1 MRQRGQFG
9 AFQLDGAM
17 EISRISIV
25 GGGIGGL
32 TAALALQHFGYPVA
46 VFEQTNELREIG
58 AGVTIT
64 PNAMHALNFF
74 GIGKRVAN
82 EAGPTEA
89 YLIRHFQT
97 GDIIKVRANGHDY
110 VERFGADYHQVHRAD
125 LHAALA
131 ETILGNDPDC
141 VFLGH
146 CFDSLKQSSEHVIA
160 TFTNGR
166 IVTSDVLIGCD
177 GAASKV
183 RANVF
188 GDEVVNYTGQ
198 VAFRALL
205 PMANVP
211 ASIRERPFAL
221 FVGDKRVLM
230 HYPLRHRTI
239 MNVLGV
245 AREASWQ
252 DEGWRIRATIEE
264 FESLY
269 SDLYPPALHLI
280 RAISP
285 RTLFKWGLRDR
296 EPLQQYTKGRV
307 TMLGDAAHPMSPF
320 LGQGA
325 CIAIEDAT
333 LLGRSFALAST
344 FQEAFAI
351 YENTRK
357 ARANGVQ
364 LASRQ
369 QGDELQG
376 VTNRGP
382 NPGANAD
389 DRGLYL
395 YDPVTVPLISPV

>member
-1 MRQRGQFG
+1 MK
-9 AFQLDGAM
+9 
-17 EISRISIV
+17 ISRISVV

-32 TAALALQHFGYPVA
+32 AAALALQHFGYKVS
-46 VFEQTNELREIG
+46 VFEQSRELREIG

-64 PNAMHALNFF
+64 PNAMHALHFL

-97 GDIIKVRANGHDY
+97 GDVIKVRANGHDY

-131 ETILGNDPDC
+131 DAICRNDPDC
-141 VFLGH
+141 VFLEH
-146 CFDSLKQSSEHVIA
+146 CFDSLTQSSEQVIA

-166 IVTSDVLIGCD
+166 TVASEVLIGCD

-211 ASIRERPFAL
+211 ASIKERPFAM
-221 FVGDKRVLM
+221 FVGVNRALL

-239 MNVLGV
+239 MNVIGV
-245 AREASWQ
+245 GREPTWQ
-252 DEGWRIRATIEE
+252 EEGWRISAAIEE
-264 FESLY
+264 FANLY
-269 SDLYPPALHLI
+269 SDLHPAALQLICAIPPG
-280 RAISP
+280 S
-285 RTLFKWGLRDR
+285 LFKWGLRDR
-296 EPLQQYTKGRV
+296 EPLDQYTKGRV
-307 TMLGDAAHPMSPF
+307 TMMGDAAHPMTPF

-325 CIAIEDAT
+325 CMAIEDAMV
-333 LLGRSFALAST
+333 LGRAFAVANT

-357 ARANGVQ
+357 ERANGVQ

-369 QGDELQG
+369 QADEIQG
-376 VTNRGP
+376 VTKRGA
-382 NPGANAD
+382 NPGVNAD

-395 YDPVTVPLISPV
+395 YNPVTVPLTVAANAAGRGAN

>member
-1 MRQRGQFG
+1 MKT
-9 AFQLDGAM
+9 
-17 EISRISIV
+17 SRISIV

-32 TAALALQHFGYPVA
+32 TAALALQRFGHKVS
-46 VFEQTNELREIG
+46 VFEQSRELREIG

-64 PNAMHALNFF
+64 PNAMHALHFL

-97 GDIIKVRANGHDY
+97 GDVIKVRASGHDY

-125 LHAALA
+125 LHTALA
-131 ETILGNDPDC
+131 EVVHRNDPDC
-141 VFLGH
+141 VFLEH
-146 CFDSLKQSSEHVIA
+146 CFDSLSQSSEQVVA

-166 IVTSDVLIGCD
+166 TVESDVLIGCD

-183 RANVF
+183 RASVF
-188 GDEVVNYTGQ
+188 GDELVKYTGQ

-211 ASIRERPFAL
+211 ASIKERPFAM
-221 FVGDKRVLM
+221 FVGINRVLL

-245 AREASWQ
+245 GREPTWQ
-252 DEGWRIRATIEE
+252 EEGWRIPAEIEE
-264 FESLY
+264 FAGLY
-269 SDLYPPALHLI
+269 SDLYSPALQLI
-280 RAISP
+280 RGISP
-285 RTLFKWGLRDR
+285 GSLFKWGLRDR
-296 EPLQQYTKGRV
+296 EPLEQYSKGRV
-307 TMLGDAAHPMSPF
+307 TMLGDAAHPMTPF

-325 CIAIEDAT
+325 CIAIEDAMV
-333 LLGRSFALAST
+333 LGRAFAVAST

-351 YENTRK
+351 YEKTRK
-357 ARANGVQ
+357 ERANGVQ

-369 QGDELQG
+369 QADEIQG
-376 VTNRGP
+376 VTKRGA
-382 NPGANAD
+382 NPGVNAD

-395 YDPVTVPLISPV
+395 YDPVTVPLTAVDTAVRGSD